1 MGSFY
6 FSFTIVY
13 ILQLIVFA
21 IVLTLVIYFVSNLYT
36 IDARTINWIRLGNFF
51 FSVTVF
57 SLFTQ
62 SIGQALAVIFLNSV
76 LSGLIFSIILH
87 TIITMI
93 SDLFM
98 NTSDIDSPLFSYLN
112 EVFGIKYLYS
122 YLLYIFYGIDRCKE
136 DEFSY
141 ILLSQNIENSPFIFY
156 KFAKTFIT
164 NTIVIRLLTFI
175 LLYLK
180 FNSPFE
186 LIWMALKKKSLFLN
200 NSKTV
205 ENSKS
210 SAVKILNVD
219 LKTVKVKI
227 ENKKFKPQN
236 EIVKVIFAWRNVSL
250 YCSNSIYELN
260 TPKSEEIILRNINGQ
275 LNFGTLVGVLGPSGS
290 GKTTLLKTLNGQ
302 FKDKLSEESTF
313 YVSKCTPIR
322 TCFITQDVSNHL
334 WPGLT
339 AKQALVYASRLKN
352 SSVVRQT
359 VDHEAIA
366 LSMLEQLDLL
376 NIVHT
381 KLEKCS
387 GGERQRIALGQE
399 LTSVH
404 MPNFVQLDE
413 CCSGLDSTSSEIV
426 SDNYFFHL

>member
-1 MGSFY
+1 MFVYICHISNFIFFKSGWYSLGSFY

-219 LKTVKVKI
+219 LKTK
-227 ENKKFKPQN
+227 N
-236 EIVKVIFAWRNVSL
+236 
-250 YCSNSIYELN
+250 LN
-260 TPKSEEIILRNINGQ
+260 RKM
-275 LNFGTLVGVLGPSGS
+275 
-290 GKTTLLKTLNGQ
+290 KLLKLFLPGAMSVFTAQTL
-302 FKDKLSEESTF
+302 F
-313 YVSKCTPIR
+313 
-322 TCFITQDVSNHL
+322 
-334 WPGLT
+334 
-339 AKQALVYASRLKN
+339 
-352 SSVVRQT
+352 
-359 VDHEAIA
+359 
-366 LSMLEQLDLL
+366 
-376 NIVHT
+376 
-381 KLEKCS
+381 
-387 GGERQRIALGQE
+387 
-399 LTSVH
+399 TS
-404 MPNFVQLDE
+404 
-413 CCSGLDSTSSEIV
+413 
-426 SDNYFFHL
+426 